1 MNILSIQ
8 SSVCY
13 GHVGNSA
20 AELPLRLLGFQVWPV
35 DTTQFSNQP
44 GHGRHR
50 GRVVPATEIEVLLT
64 GLAELGLAAKTDAVL
79 SGYLGEPDTGRVVAA
94 HVRSVREQKSD
105 LIYLLDPVMG
115 DAAPGGAGR
124 IYVNAGIPATMRE
137 ELLPLADIVTPNRFE
152 LEVLSGQPAGSQDDL
167 VQAARTLLAAGPKLV
182 LVTSVDT
189 SDTPGDCIDTVA
201 VTADGVWRTRQ
212 SRFARRFDGAGDL
225 LTALFL
231 GYLLQARE
239 VPDALSRAVSSLH
252 PVLQATDAGGGTD
265 LALTQSLSA
274 MLNPQISFLAKK
286 MG

>member
-13 GHVGNSA
+13 GHVGNCA
-20 AELPLRLLGFQVWPV
+20 AELPLRLLGFEVWRV
-35 DTTQFSNQP
+35 DTTHFSNQP

-50 GRVVPATEIEVLLT
+50 GRVVPAAEIEALLT
-64 GLAELGLAAKTDAVL
+64 GLAELGLAAKTNAVL
-79 SGYLGEPDTGRVVAA
+79 SGYLGEPETGQVVAA
-94 HVRSVREQKSD
+94 HIRALRQHNPE
-105 LIYLLDPVMG
+105 LLYLLDPVMG
-115 DAAPGGAGR
+115 DSDSGVGR
-124 IYVNAGIPATMRE
+124 LYVNAGIPAIMRE

-152 LEVLSGQPAGSQDDL
+152 LEVLSGMPAASQGDL
-167 VQAARTLLAAGPKLV
+167 IQAAKSLIQAGPKLV
-182 LVTSVDT
+182 LVTSVDG
-189 SDTPGDCIDTVA
+189 SDTPSDCIDTVA

-212 SRFARRFDGAGDL
+212 ARFPRRFDGAGDL

-265 LALTQSLSA
+265 LALTEALSV
-274 MLNPQISFLAKK
+274 MLEPPISFIAKPI
-286 MG
+286 G